1 MRKRNMEENKFDLN
15 SLIGFV
21 LLGAIMIWYFY
32 MNQPSPEE
40 LERQKTESVQDSID
54 RTQPDTGEPSTVATP
69 FDALPAD
76 DADSTALAETR
87 NRLGMFAYS
96 STLPSAGDAETVLE
110 NDLVR
115 IKVSNKGGQISEVLL
130 KEYKTFDQKP
140 LYVIRDQNAMFNV
153 AFSTEDNRNLQTKD
167 LYFEP
172 VLTQNGDNQ
181 VLSMKLKVSADRYL
195 EYRYELAPDDY
206 MLGFALRSQG
216 MDQAINTSEPVTLD
230 WRLRSF
236 RTEKSVKYENQYT
249 DLRYLQD
256 GEFEYMNAMSDEDE
270 ETARDVEWIAF
281 KQQFFTS
288 VLLTDEPFE
297 SAQLKSVNLV
307 KDEDIDTVF
316 TKQYRALI
324 PLQDK
329 NGELDYS
336 MNMYY
341 GPVDYA
347 VLSKYEGRQL
357 DRIVSLGWGIFRW
370 INKFV
375 FIPVFSV
382 LSSLI
387 GNYGIVIILMTI
399 VVRII
404 MSPVVYKSYLSSAKM
419 KVLRPE
425 MMEINEKLPGKEN
438 AMKRQQETMAL
449 QRKAG
454 VNPLSGCVPALIQMP
469 VFFALFRFF
478 PANIDIR
485 QHGFLWADDLSAYD
499 EVLKLP
505 FKIPFYGD
513 HVSLFP
519 ILASVAIFFY
529 MQMTQSQQMSM
540 QQPPQEGMPDM
551 QKMMKM
557 MMWFSPIMMMF
568 FFNSYASSLSL
579 YYFVSNLLTI
589 AIMLTIKHFIIDE
602 DKIHAQIQENKKKPA
617 KKKSAFRQRLDEA
630 MKQAQEQQER
640 QRKMKK

>member
-1 MRKRNMEENKFDLN
+1 MEEKKFDLN

-32 MNQPSPEE
+32 MNQPTPEE
-40 LERQKTESVQDSID
+40 LEKQKTEQIQEAEEANSPQADPAAEGQQVPTDPGSQSVSDSI
-54 RTQPDTGEPSTVATP
+54 
-69 FDALPAD
+69 
-76 DADSTALAETR
+76 ALANAQ

-96 STLPSAGDAETVLE
+96 NSLPSATDSETILE

-115 IKVSNKGGQISEVLL
+115 IKVANKGGQITEVLL
-130 KEYKTFDQKP
+130 KEYKTYDKKP
-140 LYVIRDQNAMFNV
+140 LYVIRDQNSLFNISF
-153 AFSTEDNRNLQTKD
+153 ATQDNRNLQTKD

-172 VLTQNGDNQ
+172 ALTQNGDNQ
-181 VLSMKLKVSADRYL
+181 VLSMKLKVSESQYL
-195 EYRYELAPDDY
+195 EYRYELKPEDY
-206 MLGFALRSQG
+206 MLDFAIRSQG
-216 MDQAINTSEPVTLD
+216 MDRVINTSESLNLD

-236 RTEKSVKYENQYT
+236 RTEKSIKYENQYT

-256 GEFEYMNAMSDEDE
+256 GEFEYMNAMSDEDDE
-270 ETARDVEWIAF
+270 VAKDVEWIAF

-288 VLLTDEPFE
+288 VLLTDEPFSTAE
-297 SAQLKSVNLV
+297 LKSVNLV
-307 KDEDIDTVF
+307 QDEYIDTVF
-316 TKQYRALI
+316 TKQYSALI
-324 PLQDK
+324 PLEAK

-347 VLSKYEGRQL
+347 VLSTYKGRQL

-370 INKFV
+370 INKYV

-382 LSSLI
+382 LSSII

-425 MMEINEKLPGKEN
+425 MVEINEKFSGKEN

-454 VNPLSGCVPALIQMP
+454 VNPLSGCIPALIQMP

-499 EVLKLP
+499 EVLQLP

-529 MQMTQSQQMSM
+529 MQMTQSQQMNM
-540 QQPPQEGMPDM
+540 QQPQQEGMPDM

-589 AIMLTIKHFIIDE
+589 GIMLVIKNFIIDE
-602 DKIHAQIQENKKKPA
+602 DKIHAQIQENKKRPQ

-640 QRKMKK
+640 QRKLK